1 MSFRIK
7 GKIKN
12 FPAKEKL
19 KEFITITLA
28 LQEMLK
34 GILQAGTK
42 GCCLVT
48 RKYMIVKNSLVN
60 I

>member
-1 MSFRIK
+1 MSVPENGPMRREHFDVTNVELELLK

-34 GILQAGTK
+34 GIL
-42 GCCLVT
+42 
-48 RKYMIVKNSLVN
+48 
-60 I
+60 